1 MRLARCPKCGELDVT
16 YLRPDPD
23 ATVSVRWQFRRDGE
37 TFAKP
42 PGCEHLIVDGIEV
55 RAVSNE

>member
-1 MRLARCPKCGELDVT
+1 MRLTRCTQCGEVEVT
-16 YLRPDPD
+16 CLRPDAD

-42 PGCEHLIVDGIEV
+42 PGCAHPIVDGVEV
-55 RAVSNE
+55 RAISNE